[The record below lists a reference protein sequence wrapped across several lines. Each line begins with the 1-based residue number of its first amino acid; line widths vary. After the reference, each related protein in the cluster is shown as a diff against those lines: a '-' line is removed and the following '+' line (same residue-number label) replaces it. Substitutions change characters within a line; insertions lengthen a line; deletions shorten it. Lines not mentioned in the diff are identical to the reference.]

1 MVNLPNP
8 LPSQLLPLE
17 AMNILKRFIAF
28 ATVALLVSACGL
40 GGSGSQSEDSN
51 PNRGGASTITFALPD
66 GVSEV
71 PDYEPTDGWTKSFT
85 DNPSDPTVVIRVSD
99 DLGRTAE
106 ADSTLG
112 VIQTEA
118 MFGGPYGEDFSSE
131 KVSKLEVKNAD
142 VGVEASFTTTQEETT
157 VNGTWM
163 FVSNRKS
170 EKVAGVEII
179 GTSVAPAMIDGIR
192 DSLEYTP

>member
-1 MVNLPNP
+1 M
-8 LPSQLLPLE
+8 S
-17 AMNILKRFIAF
+17 AF
-28 ATVALLVSACGL
+28 KPFVAIVSAVLLVSACGL
-40 GGSGSQSEDSN
+40 GGGGSQSEDSN
-51 PNRGGASTITFALPD
+51 ANRAGGSTITFELPD

-71 PDYEPTDGWTKSFT
+71 ADYEPTDGWTKSFT

-142 VGVEASFTTTQEETT
+142 VGVEASFTTTQEEAT

-179 GTSVAPAMIDGIR
+179 GTSVSPAMVDGIR

>member
-1 MVNLPNP
+1 
-8 LPSQLLPLE
+8 
-17 AMNILKRFIAF
+17 MNVFKRSAVLM
-28 ATVALLVSACGL
+28 AAVLLVSACGL
-40 GGSGSQSEDSN
+40 GGGGSQPEDSN
-51 PNRGGASTITFALPD
+51 ANRAGGSTITFELPD

-71 PDYEPTDGWTKSFT
+71 TDYEPTDGWTKSFT

-142 VGVEASFTTTQEETT
+142 VGVEASFTTTQEEAT

-163 FVSNRKS
+163 FVSNQTS

-179 GTSVAPAMIDGIR
+179 GTGVSPAMVDSIR
-192 DSLEYTP
+192 NSLEYTP

>member
-1 MVNLPNP
+1 
-8 LPSQLLPLE
+8 
-17 AMNILKRFIAF
+17 MNVFRRSIALVT
-28 ATVALLVSACGL
+28 TVLLVAACGL
-40 GGSGSQSEDSN
+40 GGGEGQPENSN
-51 PNRGGASTITFALPD
+51 ANRAGGSTITFELPD

-71 PDYEPTDGWTKSFT
+71 TDYEPTDGWTKSFT

-118 MFGGPYGEDFSSE
+118 MFGGPYGEDFSSD

-142 VGVEASFTTTQEETT
+142 VGVEASFTTTQEEAT

>member
-1 MVNLPNP
+1 M
-8 LPSQLLPLE
+8 S
-17 AMNILKRFIAF
+17 AF
-28 ATVALLVSACGL
+28 KPFVAIVLAVLLVSACGL
-40 GGSGSQSEDSN
+40 GGSESQPEGSHV
-51 PNRGGASTITFALPD
+51 NRAGASTITFELPD

-99 DLGRTAE
+99 DLGRAAE

-112 VIQTEA
+112 VIRGEA

-142 VGVEASFTTTQEETT
+142 VGVEASFTTTQEEAT

>member
-1 MVNLPNP
+1 M
-8 LPSQLLPLE
+8 
-17 AMNILKRFIAF
+17 KRFFGISVFASTLLLIA
-28 ATVALLVSACGL
+28 ACGL
-40 GGSGSQSEDSN
+40 GGDGSQPTDSN
-51 PNRGGASTITFALPD
+51 SNRAGGSTISFELPD

-71 PDYEPTDGWTKSFT
+71 PDYEPTGGWTKSFA
-85 DNPSDPTVVIRVSD
+85 DNPSDPKVVIRVSD

-112 VIQTEA
+112 VIRGEA
-118 MFGGPYGEDFSSE
+118 MFGGSYGEDFSPE

-142 VGVEASFTTTQEETT
+142 VGVEASFTTKQEEAT

-163 FVSNRKS
+163 LVSNRKS

-179 GTSVAPAMIDGIR
+179 GTGVSPAMIDGIR

>member
-1 MVNLPNP
+1 M
-8 LPSQLLPLE
+8 
-17 AMNILKRFIAF
+17 KRLFGFSAF
-28 ATVALLVSACGL
+28 VSTLLLVSACGF
-40 GGSGSQSEDSN
+40 GGDNGQREDDDSSN
-51 PNRGGASTITFALPD
+51 RAGGSTITFELPD

-71 PDYEPTDGWTKSFT
+71 TDYEPTDGWTKSFT
-85 DNPSDPTVVIRVSD
+85 DNPSDPSVVIRVSD

>member
-1 MVNLPNP
+1 MKRLFGISVLT
-8 LPSQLLPLE
+8 SAVLL
-17 AMNILKRFIAF
+17 M
-28 ATVALLVSACGL
+28 SACGM
-40 GGSGSQSEDSN
+40 GGEANDTDDSSS
-51 PNRGGASTITFALPD
+51 NRAGASTISFELPD

-71 PDYEPTDGWTKSFT
+71 PDYEPTDGWTKSFS

-112 VIQTEA
+112 VIRGEA
-118 MFGGPYGEDFSSE
+118 MFNKTYGEDFSPE

-142 VGVEASFTTTQEETT
+142 VGVEASFKTKQEESN

-179 GTSVAPAMIDGIR
+179 GTSVPPAMIDGIR
-192 DSLEYTP
+192 ESLEYTP

>member
-1 MVNLPNP
+1 
-8 LPSQLLPLE
+8 
-17 AMNILKRFIAF
+17 MNVFKRSA
-28 ATVALLVSACGL
+28 ALMTAVLLVSACGL
-40 GGSGSQSEDSN
+40 GGGEGQPEDNNSN
-51 PNRGGASTITFALPD
+51 RAGASTITFELPD

-71 PDYEPTDGWTKSFT
+71 TDYEPAGGWTKSFA

-142 VGVEASFTTTQEETT
+142 VGVEASFTTTQEEAT

>member
-1 MVNLPNP
+1 MSAFKP
-8 LPSQLLPLE
+8 
-17 AMNILKRFIAF
+17 FIAI
-28 ATVALLVSACGL
+28 VSVVLLVSACGL
-40 GGSGSQSEDSN
+40 GGGEGQPEDSN
-51 PNRGGASTITFALPD
+51 SNRAGASTITFELPD

-71 PDYEPTDGWTKSFT
+71 ADYEPTDGWTKSFT

-99 DLGRTAE
+99 DLGRAAE

-142 VGVEASFTTTQEETT
+142 VGVEASFTTTQEEAT

-163 FVSNRKS
+163 FVSNRES
-170 EKVAGVEII
+170 ERVAGVEII
-179 GTSVAPAMIDGIR
+179 GTGVTASVIDGIR
-192 DSLEYTP
+192 NSLEYTP

>member
-1 MVNLPNP
+1 
-8 LPSQLLPLE
+8 
-17 AMNILKRFIAF
+17 MNVFRRSIALMT
-28 ATVALLVSACGL
+28 TVLLVSACGL
-40 GGSGSQSEDSN
+40 GGGEGQPEDSN
-51 PNRGGASTITFALPD
+51 ANRAGGSTITFELPD

-71 PDYEPTDGWTKSFT
+71 TDYEPTDGWTKSFT

-131 KVSKLEVKNAD
+131 KVSKLEVENAD
-142 VGVEASFTTTQEETT
+142 VGVEASFTTKQDEAT

-163 FVSNRKS
+163 LVSNSKS
-170 EKVAGVEII
+170 EQVAGVEII
-179 GTSVAPAMIDGIR
+179 GTGVSPAMVDGIR

>member
-1 MVNLPNP
+1 M
-8 LPSQLLPLE
+8 
-17 AMNILKRFIAF
+17 KRFFGISVF
-28 ATVALLVSACGL
+28 ASTLLLVSACGL
-40 GGSGSQSEDSN
+40 GGGESQPEN
-51 PNRGGASTITFALPD
+51 NNANRAGASTISFELPD

-71 PDYEPTDGWTKSFT
+71 PDYEPTGGWTKSFA
-85 DNPSDPTVVIRVSD
+85 DNPSDPKVVIRVSD

-112 VIQTEA
+112 VIRGEA
-118 MFGGPYGEDFSSE
+118 MFGGSYGEDFSPE

-142 VGVEASFTTTQEETT
+142 VGVEASFTTKQEEAT

-163 FVSNRKS
+163 LVSNRKS

-179 GTSVAPAMIDGIR
+179 GTGVSPAMIDGIR